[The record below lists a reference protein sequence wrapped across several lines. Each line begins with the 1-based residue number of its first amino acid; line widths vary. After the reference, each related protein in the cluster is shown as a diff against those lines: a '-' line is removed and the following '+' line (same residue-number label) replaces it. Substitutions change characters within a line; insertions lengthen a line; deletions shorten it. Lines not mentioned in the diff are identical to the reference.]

1 MKEQQKKLWNS
12 HSFCLANEEIQSGK
26 IQNNRYYIFWIFPL
40 RFLLN
45 FLVHQIKEHEFHFFS
60 IFHSLPY
67 FYTYTLHI
75 SEVKLSGQFFLRV
88 DFLSTFCTHFSLNL
102 TCGTLKNLYEIKTIN
117 VNHYHHRCFSSI
129 DFFVDVGIFFLGT
142 LLLLSLD
149 LGLFIDVATGSGDSL
164 EDSYN
169 IVKRTP

>member
-1 MKEQQKKLWNS
+1 MNFPT
-12 HSFCLANEEIQSGK
+12 SFFVE
-26 IQNNRYYIFWIFPL
+26 FPRL
-40 RFLLN
+40 QVKRA
-45 FLVHQIKEHEFHFFS
+45 QISFFY
-60 IFHSLPY
+60 FCHSLPY

-149 LGLFIDVATGSGDSL
+149 LGLFIDVATGS
-164 EDSYN
+164 
-169 IVKRTP
+169 